1 MLKHMKSIFK
11 ACKCWEFWIL
21 FITFILLIYVAFSL
35 LKSTGWSCWFDSDSI
50 SNYGDFLGGIATVIS
65 IYYLYRTLHEQGRQ
79 FQIQNFEGRFLEM
92 VRFNRN
98 AVEQMNCIDTSR
110 KEMPKVEGKE
120 VFEFFHSQLNEAIEI
135 IKVFVAK
142 DQNRLF
148 DESEGEK
155 NVWSDNL
162 RKEQKINNI
171 AFLITFFGVKNAG
184 YNLLKT
190 RYLLQ
195 YNTEGVEKLL
205 REFRL
210 KLSASACTNTK
221 SANPIDI
228 SKQIKNEEKLF
239 AGFQYSVGNYFRT
252 LFQCVKYVNKQAF
265 LNYEEKYEYVK
276 MLRCQMSNVEEKI
289 LFYDTICDLGK
300 AWEYEGK
307 KNKDVNSQLITKYNL
322 IKNIPLKN
330 QEDIA
335 CQFYPEISFEGLEEE
350 PSQRKDLEKQYT

>member
-1 MLKHMKSIFK
+1 MKSIYK
-11 ACKCWEFWIL
+11 TCKCWEFWIL

-142 DQNRLF
+142 VQNRLF

-155 NVWSDNL
+155 NAWNDNL

-210 KLSASACTNTK
+210 KLSAAACTNTK
-221 SANPIDI
+221 SA
-228 SKQIKNEEKLF
+228 S
-239 AGFQYSVGNYFRT
+239 ST
-252 LFQCVKYVNKQAF
+252 
-265 LNYEEKYEYVK
+265 
-276 MLRCQMSNVEEKI
+276 
-289 LFYDTICDLGK
+289 
-300 AWEYEGK
+300 
-307 KNKDVNSQLITKYNL
+307 
-322 IKNIPLKN
+322 
-330 QEDIA
+330 
-335 CQFYPEISFEGLEEE
+335 
-350 PSQRKDLEKQYT
+350 

>member
-1 MLKHMKSIFK
+1 MQSIYKTCRWWEILMLST
-11 ACKCWEFWIL
+11 
-21 FITFILLIYVAFSL
+21 TFILLIYVAVSL

-50 SNYGDFLGGIATVIS
+50 SNYGDFIGGIATVIS
-65 IYYLYRTLHEQGRQ
+65 IYYLYRTLHEQGHQ

-92 VRFNRN
+92 IRFNRN
-98 AVEQMNCIDTSR
+98 SVDQMNCIDTSR
-110 KEMPKVEGKE
+110 KEMPKVKGKE

-135 IKVFVAK
+135 VKAFVEK
-142 DQNRLF
+142 EQYRLF
-148 DESEGEK
+148 DESEDEK
-155 NVWSDNL
+155 NAWNANL

-210 KLSASACTNTK
+210 KLSAAACTNTK

-252 LFQCVKYVNKQAF
+252 LFQCVKYVNKQPF
-265 LNYEEKYEYVK
+265 LSYEEKYEYVK
-276 MLRCQMSNVEEKI
+276 MLRCQMQK
-289 LFYDTICDLGK
+289 
-300 AWEYEGK
+300 
-307 KNKDVNSQLITKYNL
+307 
-322 IKNIPLKN
+322 
-330 QEDIA
+330 
-335 CQFYPEISFEGLEEE
+335 
-350 PSQRKDLEKQYT
+350 R

>member
-1 MLKHMKSIFK
+1 MKSIYRT
-11 ACKCWEFWIL
+11 CRRWEIL
-21 FITFILLIYVAFSL
+21 ILSTTFILLIYVAVSL

-79 FQIQNFEGRFLEM
+79 FQIQNFERRFLEM

-98 AVEQMNCIDTSR
+98 AVDQMNCIDTSR
-110 KEMPKVEGKE
+110 IEMPKVEGKE

-135 IKVFVAK
+135 VKVFVAK
-142 DQNRLF
+142 EQYRLF

-155 NVWSDNL
+155 NAWNDNL

-171 AFLITFFGVKNAG
+171 AFLVTFFGVKNAG

-210 KLSASACTNTK
+210 RLSAVVSTDTELV
-221 SANPIDI
+221 NPVEE
-228 SKQIKNEEKLF
+228 SKQINNEEKLF
-239 AGFQYSVGNYFRT
+239 VGFQYNVGNYFRT
-252 LFQCVKYVNKQAF
+252 LFQCVKYVNKQPF
-265 LNYEEKYEYVK
+265 LNYQEKYEYVK
-276 MLRCQMSNVEEKI
+276 MLRCQMSNAEEMV

-307 KNKDVNSQLITKYNL
+307 KNKDVNNQLVTKYNL
-322 IKNIPLKN
+322 IKNIPLNNNK
-330 QEDIA
+330 DTP
-335 CQFYPEISFEGLEEE
+335 CQFYPEISFEGLEED
-350 PSQRKDLEKQYT
+350 PPKRKDLEKQYT